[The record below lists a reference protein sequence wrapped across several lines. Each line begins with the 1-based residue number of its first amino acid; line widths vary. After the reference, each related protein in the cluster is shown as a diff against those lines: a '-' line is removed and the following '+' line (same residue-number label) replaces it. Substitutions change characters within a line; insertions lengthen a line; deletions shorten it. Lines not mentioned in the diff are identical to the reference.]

1 MIDGLATE
9 VGFFGVKVLSIDAGG
24 FASQLVQKAP
34 SHAPPS
40 QNYEALMGG
49 IEQGLQWMTER
60 PQGDVVKLASLII
73 DLVKS
78 EGVAEG
84 KEIPLRFPKGP
95 KDLVEEWENMRP
107 GEIPLFLPAGTDAIE
122 SIKGKCEAM
131 LRVIKQWEGII
142 KSTDVE
148 TTT

>member
-24 FASQLVQKAP
+24 FASQLVPKAP
-34 SHAPPS
+34 NQAPPT
-40 QNYEALMGG
+40 QNYQQLMSGVQ
-49 IEQGLQWMTER
+49 QGMQWMTEH
-60 PQGDVVKLASLII
+60 PAGAVFKLANLII

-84 KEIPLRFPKGP
+84 KEIPIRFPKGP
-95 KDLVEEWENMRP
+95 KDLIEEWENMGP
-107 GEIPLFLPAGTDAIE
+107 SEIPLFLLAGSDAIE
-122 SIKGKCEAM
+122 TIKSRCEAT

-142 KSTDVE
+142 KSTDTE
-148 TTT
+148 RTT